1 MTSEFE
7 RNLEK
12 YAEVI
17 VKVGANLQPGQRLM
31 IDSPP
36 EAYPLIRQIVKA
48 AYQAGASYV
57 AVNWYDDELQRIRVQ
72 YAAAETFRE
81 FDAWF
86 TDASV
91 EYLDHGD
98 PIMQL
103 YARNPAL
110 MSGLDAQKVQ
120 AWQQSEGLHKRK
132 LRSKIVASVAP
143 WPMVSAPIMSW
154 AVKVFPDLT
163 PDVAVTQLWDA
174 IFQACRID
182 QDDPVG
188 AWKRHNAELK
198 KRAAYLNGR
207 RYSALKYGAPG
218 TDLTVGL
225 PARHVW
231 RGGSLMAQT
240 GIEFVNNIP
249 TEEVHTMP
257 HKDRIDGVVTS
268 TMPLS
273 YGGNLIENFTL
284 KFSAGKVVEA
294 TAKTGQDTLDN
305 ILNTDPASRSLGEVA
320 LVPHSSPISQSG
332 LVFYNT
338 LFDEN
343 ASDHLAL
350 GNAYRFHITG
360 GEGMTAEE
368 FAAAGGNQSLNH
380 VDFMIGSS
388 AMNID
393 GITADGAAEPVMRNG
408 EWAFDV

>member
-48 AYQAGASYV
+48 AYLAGAKYV
-57 AVNWYDDELQRIRVQ
+57 AVNWYDDELQRFRVQ
-72 YAAAETFRE
+72 HAPVETFGE

-86 TDASV
+86 TDALV

-98 PIMQL
+98 PIMHVD
-103 YARNPAL
+103 ARNPAL
-110 MSGLDAQKVQ
+110 MSGVDAQKVQ

-143 WPMVSAPIMSW
+143 WPMVSAPITSW
-154 AVKVFPDLT
+154 AVKVFPEAAVDEA
-163 PDVAVTQLWDA
+163 VARLWDA
-174 IFQACRID
+174 IFQACRIN

-188 AWKRHNAELK
+188 GWKRHNAELK

-207 RYSALKYGAPG
+207 RYAALKYSAPG
-218 TDLTVGL
+218 TELTVGL
-225 PARHVW
+225 PDSNIWH
-231 RGGSLMAQT
+231 GGSLMAQT

-350 GNAYRFHITG
+350 GNAYRFSIEG

-368 FAAAGGNQSLNH
+368 FAAAGGNVSLSH
-380 VDFMIGSS
+380 VDFMIGSRV
-388 AMNID
+388 MNID
-393 GITADGAAEPVMRNG
+393 GITADDAVEPVMRNG